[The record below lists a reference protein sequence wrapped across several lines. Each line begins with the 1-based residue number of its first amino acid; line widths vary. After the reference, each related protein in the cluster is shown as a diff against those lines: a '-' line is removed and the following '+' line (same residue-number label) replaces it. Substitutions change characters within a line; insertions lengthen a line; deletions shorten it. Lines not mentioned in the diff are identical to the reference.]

1 MYKKE
6 GVDTTLQ
13 NKILKSLNTKLSNLD
28 KAECDKILQE
38 PEIFDALTEL
48 PLGKTPGLDGLNV
61 EFYRT
66 MWSFIKDDYITMV
79 EQVYQTQNLTYNQRK
94 GAIRLIFKKEDR
106 YNLKNYRPVSLIN
119 VDVKFITK
127 AFAKRMGKYSPVLFI
142 EIKPVSLEE
151 IFPITF
157 IT

>member
-13 NKILKSLNTKLSNLD
+13 NKILKSLNNVD

-48 PLGKTPGLDGLNV
+48 PLGKTPGLDGLPV

-66 MWSFIKDDYITMV
+66 MWSFIKDDYMTMV
-79 EQVYQTQNLTYNQRK
+79 EQVYQTQNLSYAQRK
-94 GAIRLIFKKEDR
+94 RAIRLIFKKED
-106 YNLKNYRPVSLIN
+106 
-119 VDVKFITK
+119 
-127 AFAKRMGKYSPVLFI
+127 
-142 EIKPVSLEE
+142 
-151 IFPITF
+151 
-157 IT
+157 

>member
-1 MYKKE
+1 M
-6 GVDTTLQ
+6 
-13 NKILKSLNTKLSNLD
+13 
-28 KAECDKILQE
+28 QE

-48 PLGKTPGLDGLNV
+48 PLGKTTGLHGLPV

-66 MWSFIKDDYITMV
+66 MWSFIKADYITML
-79 EQVYQTQNLTYNQRK
+79 EQVYQTQNLSYTQRK

-106 YNLKNYRPVSLIN
+106 YNLNNYRPVSLIN
-119 VDVKFITK
+119 ADVKIITK
-127 AFAKRMGKYSPVLFI
+127 ALAKIIVKVLPSI
-142 EIKPVSLEE
+142 VHKIKPVSLEE